1 MTTKSPILSSDGLAI
16 GYTDRKSGTKRI
28 ADGLTVDLHRGR
40 FVCLLGPNG
49 TGKSTLI
56 RTLAGLQEKL
66 AGEVYLNGEALE
78 TLSPRNRARTISLV
92 LTDVMPMGIFSVYS
106 LVALGRHPHTRWNG
120 ILTKADHQKVEWAIK
135 AAGAET
141 LKDRNVTELSDGE
154 RQKVMIA
161 RALAQEAPLL
171 LLDEPTAYL
180 DLVRRI
186 ELMHTL
192 RDLSHTQEMAIL
204 QSTHDLE
211 LAMECADE
219 LWLLSEDGK
228 ITKGTPEALALNGA
242 LEVLFSSQ
250 ELKWDSQHGSFQIHQ
265 EPCAWA
271 HLVGDGPELLW
282 TKRMLRRQGYGLSA
296 DKDTAFITITV
307 GGQKS
312 AARWTVHSEN
322 KTFTSIAD
330 LTLWIESLKR

>member
-1 MTTKSPILSSDGLAI
+1 MTTTSPILRSDGLAI
-16 GYTDRKSGTKRI
+16 GYTDRKSGTNRL
-28 ADGLTVDLHRGR
+28 ANGLNLDLYRRR

-66 AGEVYLNGEALE
+66 AGNVYLNGEALE

-92 LTDVMPMGIFSVYS
+92 LTDLMPVGIFSVYS

-120 ILTKADHQKVEWAIK
+120 ILTGTDHQKVEWAIK
-135 AAGAET
+135 AAGAGT
-141 LKDRNVTELSDGE
+141 LKHRNVTELSDGE

-161 RALAQEAPLL
+161 RALAQEAPVL

-204 QSTHDLE
+204 QSTHDLDM
-211 LAMECADE
+211 AMQCADE

-228 ITKGTPEALALNGA
+228 MTTGTPEALALNGA
-242 LEVLFSSQ
+242 LEVLFSSR
-250 ELKWDSQHGSFQIHQ
+250 ELKWDSRHGSFQIHQ

-271 HLVGDGPELLW
+271 HLVGNGPELLW
-282 TKRMLRRQGYGLSA
+282 TKRMLRRLGYGLSA
-296 DKDTAFITITV
+296 DKGAASITITV
-307 GGQKS
+307 DGHKS
-312 AARWTVHSEN
+312 AARWTVASEN
-322 KTFTSIAD
+322 KSFTSIAE
-330 LTLWIESLKR
+330 LTLWIETLK